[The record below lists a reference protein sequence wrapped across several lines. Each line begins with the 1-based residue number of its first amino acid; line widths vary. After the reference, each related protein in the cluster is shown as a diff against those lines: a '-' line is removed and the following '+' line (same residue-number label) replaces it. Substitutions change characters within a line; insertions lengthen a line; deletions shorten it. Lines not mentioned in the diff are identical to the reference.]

1 MLESGGDG
9 LDLPSLKVLTL
20 GQEVFAEG
28 KKLVMRS
35 RGVGVM

>member
-9 LDLPSLKVLTL
+9 LDLPSLKDLTL

-35 RGVGVM
+35 RGVEAM

>member
-1 MLESGGDG
+1 MESGGDG
-9 LDLPSLKVLTL
+9 LDLPSLKALTL

-35 RGVGVM
+35 GGVEVM

>member
-1 MLESGGDG
+1 MLQSGGDG
-9 LDLPSLKVLTL
+9 LDLPSLKALTL

-35 RGVGVM
+35 GGVEAM

>member
-1 MLESGGDG
+1 MLQSGGDG

-35 RGVGVM
+35 GGVEVM